1 MSWRKI
7 VEILAGGL
15 AGYLL
20 GKYASIYLYST
31 ALAPLKVGNTAL
43 LPLLI
48 STVLG
53 LLFCLIPLLLGNG
66 LLLSFWPKIGVWST
80 GISLVMSLYTLAL
93 VVIAIAFGWLGSTS
107 PIPLPFWF

>member
-20 GKYASIYLYST
+20 GKYASLALYT
-31 ALAPLKVGNTAL
+31 TVVGPIKLGNTGL
-43 LPLLI
+43 FPILI

-53 LLFCLIPLLLGNG
+53 LIFVLF
-66 LLLSFWPKIGVWST
+66 
-80 GISLVMSLYTLAL
+80 LYSSAM
-93 VVIAIAFGWLGSTS
+93 AYCCRSYRR
-107 PIPLPFWF
+107 

>member
-7 VEILAGGL
+7 VEILSGGL

-20 GKYASIYLYST
+20 GKYASLALYNT
-31 ALAPLKVGNTAL
+31 AVTPLKVGNTGL
-43 LPLLI
+43 FPLLV
-48 STVLG
+48 STTLG

-66 LLLSFWPKIGVWST
+66 LLLSFLPKIGVWST

-93 VVIAIAFGWLGSTS
+93 VAIAITFGLFGNNS

>member
-7 VEILAGGL
+7 VEILAGTL

-20 GKYASIYLYST
+20 GKCASIFLYNT
-31 ALAPLKVGNTAL
+31 ALTPLKVGNAAL
-43 LPLLI
+43 FPLLI
-48 STVLG
+48 STALG
-53 LLFCLIPLLLGNG
+53 LLFCVIPLLLGNG
-66 LLLSFWPKIGVWST
+66 LLLSFLPKIGVWST

-93 VVIAIAFGWLGSTS
+93 VALAIVFGWFGSNS

>member
-15 AGYLL
+15 AGFLL
-20 GKYASIYLYST
+20 GKYASLALYNT
-31 ALAPLKVGNTAL
+31 AIAPLKVGNAAL
-43 LPLLI
+43 FPLLV

-53 LLFCLIPLLLGNG
+53 LLFCLIPLLVGNG
-66 LLLSFWPKIGVWST
+66 LLLSFFPKIGVWST

-93 VVIAIAFGWLGSTS
+93 VVIAITFGLFGNQS
-107 PIPLPFWF
+107 PIPFPFWF

>member
-20 GKYASIYLYST
+20 GKYASIALYKT
-31 ALAPLKVGNTAL
+31 ALAPLLVGNTAL
-43 LPLLI
+43 FSLLI

-53 LLFCLIPLLLGNG
+53 LLFCIIPLLLGNG
-66 LLLSFWPKIGVWST
+66 LLLSFLPKIGVWST

-93 VVIAIAFGWLGSTS
+93 VVIAIAFGWFGNKS